1 MLEALQQCGGRDPLA
16 LELAGFEPK
25 SMHSIKQLLLTS
37 TLVTRVQRAFTI
49 LHLVKLQ
56 EKRNASPY
64 VILSVQ
70 VTTLNKGVTHV
81 NQNTEN
87 FNY

>member
-1 MLEALQQCGGRDPLA
+1 MLGALQQCGGRDPLA

-25 SMHSIKQLLLTS
+25 SMNSIKQLLLTS
-37 TLVTRVQRAFTI
+37 TLVTPVQRAFTI
-49 LHLVKLQ
+49 LHLVKFQ

-64 VILSVQ
+64 VILNVQ
-70 VTTLNKGVTHV
+70 VTTLNKGFTHV